1 MSSSIKQQCLAN
13 GIEFMKRKMA
23 PIGLKGVRAIGSF
36 LLKRAA
42 VDIANAKDHILLWV
56 ASVTG
61 LEFASRSGELVL
73 QDWKSVWWNHVYDVL
88 VVEFTEMKTRT
99 KKTMPVVV
107 SVHMET
113 DWLFA
118 MFCYIIINGG
128 ATSEYCP
135 DESRERMF
143 PNKEFEATKLN
154 QRLNELRIDPSLQ
167 QLIPVDCTMKAF
179 RVGKM
184 NEITECPTG
193 DLTLAMVRGGWQE
206 KMRELFNIME
216 YWFETMKVAVE
227 AARAGSGWAN
237 CKHKVFIPNIDC
249 GLLSGEE
256 KNMLYKLCDLLCHQ
270 HTHFSYRIPTML
282 HMQPIAYRM
291 FAVFIVWFNDF
302 IETYTCNH
310 PIVQIVCTNAAK
322 LDINLEMLKRFSS
335 VLKSEWCRLNAAHV
349 DSVHD
354 IQPAIAA
361 ISQQMAAYRLEIN
374 ELKSIVLSV
383 LKDTAHIKNS
393 IDISAVQSI
402 SPFKAAT
409 VPSANIDGLRD
420 ERPLANINDHL
431 MKKRKLNSPPSF
443 PTDNITEIIR
453 IWYSHRF
460 NENTKSITL
469 KPGPNQ
475 NNGAG
480 WIKRLMSFM
489 DTYIITDVIK
499 AKFTLIA
506 SIVDPTELSE
516 AESRNR
522 VVAEEV
528 FKLFK
533 KKYNDVI
540 HDGCSK
546 NYSLTLC
553 SVERKLTLL
562 TEKILAA
569 KKKENIAPQQFV
581 NNNMESEL

>member
-1 MSSSIKQQCLAN
+1 M
-13 GIEFMKRKMA
+13 
-23 PIGLKGVRAIGSF
+23 
-36 LLKRAA
+36 
-42 VDIANAKDHILLWV
+42 
-56 ASVTG
+56 
-61 LEFASRSGELVL
+61 L
-73 QDWKSVWWNHVYDVL
+73 Q
-88 VVEFTEMKTRT
+88 
-99 KKTMPVVV
+99 
-107 SVHMET
+107 
-113 DWLFA
+113 
-118 MFCYIIINGG
+118 
-128 ATSEYCP
+128 
-135 DESRERMF
+135 
-143 PNKEFEATKLN
+143 
-154 QRLNELRIDPSLQ
+154 
-167 QLIPVDCTMKAF
+167 
-179 RVGKM
+179 
-184 NEITECPTG
+184 
-193 DLTLAMVRGGWQE
+193 
-206 KMRELFNIME
+206 
-216 YWFETMKVAVE
+216 
-227 AARAGSGWAN
+227 
-237 CKHKVFIPNIDC
+237 
-249 GLLSGEE
+249 
-256 KNMLYKLCDLLCHQ
+256 
-270 HTHFSYRIPTML
+270 
-282 HMQPIAYRM
+282 MQPIAYRM

-374 ELKSIVLSV
+374 ELKSMVLSV

-460 NENTKSITL
+460 NVLKSITL
-469 KPGPNQ
+469 NPGPNQ

-499 AKFTLIA
+499 AKFTRIS

-528 FKLFK
+528 FTLFK
-533 KKYNDVI
+533 KKYNDVLQ
-540 HDGCSK
+540 DGCSK